1 MKNLNVTSLGFR
13 SLKEISAGRV
23 YISANQQLCYHHSLN
38 WTRLLRGPAEERL
51 DIKYNRPLG
60 ECGERKGPQ
69 GREDRGPGS
78 ERIRKVGVGM
88 RVEAIRKKHSEGFL
102 GTLRAFLIMSVLFQ
116 WQRAK
121 CVIHCAP
128 LGDAGAQALVS
139 ACLVETTAGKV
150 SV

>member
-1 MKNLNVTSLGFR
+1 MFNEPFVVCLLILNLYSSRGFSLLIMKNLNVTSLGFR

-69 GREDRGPGS
+69 GSEDRVPGG
-78 ERIRKVGVGM
+78 ERVGQS
-88 RVEAIRKKHSEGFL
+88 RNRFEGWD
-102 GTLRAFLIMSVLFQ
+102 Q
-116 WQRAK
+116 
-121 CVIHCAP
+121 
-128 LGDAGAQALVS
+128 
-139 ACLVETTAGKV
+139 
-150 SV
+150 